1 MYRLGRYRED
11 DRMGDLIS
19 DNYSVLLV
27 LSRFGISLGF
37 GDSSIGQ
44 VCCKNGVDVTTFLS
58 VVNFMISGEVDL
70 GFSIE
75 SMVGYLHRAHDY
87 YLDYRLPAIRAKLTE
102 VMGDDC
108 GDVSRAV
115 MRFFDDYCAEVGGHM
130 SYEEQNV
137 FPYVR
142 ELLAGHRKSGY
153 DIGIFR
159 KRHDRVEAKLTELK
173 NILIKYYPGDSSNE
187 LNGVLFD
194 IFACEQDLASHNMVE
209 DVLFVPAVTELE
221 RKWARGSK

>member
-1 MYRLGRYRED
+1 MCMYRLGRYRED

-19 DNYSVLLV
+19 DNYQLLLV

-37 GDSSIGQ
+37 GDSRIGQ
-44 VCCKNGVDVTTFLS
+44 VCRQNGVDTATFLA
-58 VVNFMISGEVDL
+58 VVNFITGGEVDL
-70 GFSIE
+70 DFSIE
-75 SMVGYLHRAHDY
+75 AMMGYLHLAHDY
-87 YLDYRLPAIRAKLTE
+87 YTGFRLPAIRAKLIE
-102 VMGDDC
+102 ALGDSG

-115 MRFFDDYCAEVGGHM
+115 IRFFDDYCAEVGGHM
-130 SYEEQNV
+130 DYEEKNV

-153 DIGIFR
+153 DIAIFR

-209 DVLFVPAVTELE
+209 DMLFVPAVTELE
-221 RKWARGSK
+221 KNV